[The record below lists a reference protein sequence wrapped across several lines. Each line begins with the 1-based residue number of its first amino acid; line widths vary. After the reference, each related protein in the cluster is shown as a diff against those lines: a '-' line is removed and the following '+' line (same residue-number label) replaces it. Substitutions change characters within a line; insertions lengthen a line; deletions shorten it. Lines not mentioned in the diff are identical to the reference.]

1 MRTIKFVDALRE
13 GLREEM
19 LRDENVFLLGEAIG
33 RKQGGAFFVTKGLE
47 EEFGKARV
55 VETAISENIIAGVA
69 VGAAAYGLRPVVEIM
84 FGSLM
89 TLVADEIHNQAGTL
103 FYLSGGKINCPSV
116 IRTCNWMR
124 IVSGP
129 HHCGNVDAFW
139 MNSPGVKAVAP
150 SSVYDAKGLIKSAI
164 RDNDPVVFIEFSPLY
179 ARTGEV
185 PEGEYLLPIGRADI
199 KRAGGDVTV
208 ICYGPTV
215 WDAVDAAGDLENEGV
230 SAEVLDLRTIVPY
243 DKEAIR
249 QSVEKTGRAVIA
261 YEGYKTG
268 GVGAEIT
275 AFIAEECIDSLSA
288 PILRVA
294 YKDVPYPSNRSLI
307 SGMSIGKND
316 IVAAIRRV
324 MDYS

>member
-1 MRTIKFVDALRE
+1 MRKMKFVDALRE

-19 LRDENVFLLGEAIG
+19 LRDEDVFLLGEAIG
-33 RKQGGAFFVTKGLE
+33 KKQGGAFFVTKGLE
-47 EEFGKARV
+47 EEFGKERV

-69 VGAAAYGLRPVVEIM
+69 VGAAAFGMRPVAEIM

-89 TLVADEIHNQAGTL
+89 TLIADEIHNQAGTL
-103 FYLSGGKINCPSV
+103 FYLSGGKIKCPSV

-124 IVSGP
+124 IISGP

-139 MNSPGVKAVAP
+139 LNSPGVKAVAP
-150 SSVYDAKGLIKSAI
+150 SSAYDAKGLIKAAI
-164 RDNDPVVFIEFSPLY
+164 RDDDPVVFIEFSPLY
-179 ARTGEV
+179 AHVDEV
-185 PEGEYLLPIGRADI
+185 PEEEYLLPIGKADI
-199 KRAGGDVTV
+199 KRSGDDVTV

-215 WDAVDAAGDLENEGV
+215 WDAMDAAKDLEKEGISV
-230 SAEVLDLRTIVPY
+230 EVLDLRTIIPY

-249 QSVEKTGRAVIA
+249 ASVEKTGRVIVA

-268 GVGAEIT
+268 GVGSEIS
-275 AFIAEECIDSLSA
+275 AFIAEECIESLSA

-307 SGMSIGKND
+307 SEIAIGKKD
-316 IVAAIRRV
+316 IVEAIAKV
-324 MDYS
+324 ME

>member
-1 MRTIKFVDALRE
+1 MKNMKFVDALRE

-33 RKQGGAFFVTKGLE
+33 KKQGGAFFVTKGLE
-47 EEFGKARV
+47 EEFGKTRV

-69 VGAAAYGLRPVVEIM
+69 VGAAVYGMRPVVEIM

-89 TLVADEIHNQAGTL
+89 TLVTDEIHNQAGTM

-116 IRTCNWMR
+116 IRTSNWMR
-124 IVSGP
+124 IISGP

-139 MNSPGVKAVAP
+139 MNSPGIKAVAP
-150 SSVYDAKGLIKSAI
+150 SSAYDAKGLIKAAI

-179 ARTGEV
+179 AHSDEV
-185 PEGEYLLPIGRADI
+185 PDEEYLLPIGKADI
-199 KRAGGDVTV
+199 KREGSDATV

-215 WDAVDAAGDLENEGV
+215 WDAVDAANELQRSGV
-230 SAEVLDLRTIVPY
+230 SVEVLDLRTIIPY
-243 DKEAIR
+243 DKEAIIR
-249 QSVEKTGRAVIA
+249 SVEKTGRVVIA

-268 GVGAEIT
+268 GVGSEIS
-275 AFIAEECIDSLSA
+275 AFIAEECIESLSA

-294 YKDVPYPSNRSLI
+294 YRDVPYASNKSLI
-307 SGMSIGKND
+307 SGMAIGKDD
-316 IVAAIRRV
+316 IIRAVERT
-324 MDYS
+324 ME